1 MTMTKIVTTDRPV
14 HRTTDGQEFDLSH
27 KAEAH
32 QAELDIRQ
40 MLADNDYTGR
50 DQDLIMQAFHR
61 VGIYVPKALWD
72 DLMK

>member
-1 MTMTKIVTTDRPV
+1 MSKIKQVEAIL
-14 HRTTDGQEFDLSH
+14 HQTTDGREFDRLY

-40 MLADNDYTGR
+40 MLADNDYVGVE
-50 DQDLIMQAFHR
+50 QDTIMQAFHR
-61 VGIYVPKALWD
+61 VGIYIPESLWK

>member
-1 MTMTKIVTTDRPV
+1 MTTKIKPV
-14 HRTTDGQEFDLSH
+14 EITLHETTDGQQFDRFH

-40 MLADNDYTGR
+40 MLEESDIVGSA
-50 DQDLIMQAFHR
+50 QDTVIEACQR
-61 VGIYVPKALWD
+61 VLIYVPEALWK